1 MNGAAKSTSS
11 PLYLISKK
19 PYEDTCTVN
28 QNRKMIPHMHNMMH
42 NQNPIM
48 TCSISF
54 LKKRNNPLWGEYGNQ
69 RAKGVI

>member
-1 MNGAAKSTSS
+1 MKT
-11 PLYLISKK
+11 P
-19 PYEDTCTVN
+19 CTGN
-28 QNRKMIPHMHNMMH
+28 QNRKMIPHMRNMMY
-42 NQNPIM
+42 NQNAIM